1 MESQNLLR
9 ARVCFAAQERYRILL
24 KGVEHDA
31 VPAGNLRWD
40 GELPAVG
47 DWVEVRL
54 TGGDLA
60 VIETVCQR
68 TTAISRKQPGSGH
81 GEQVLAA
88 NVDLVAIVM
97 ALDRDFNLRR
107 LERYLVLAV
116 ECGASTIVALNKVEL
131 CEDPGAKI
139 AQIRSIAPEIA
150 CVAMS
155 AIESVEP
162 LRKHIGG
169 GTAVLLGSSG
179 VGKSTIVNSLLGEE
193 RQLTRPVREH
203 DSRGQ
208 HATTHRMLFPLP
220 GGGALIDTPGLREL
234 GLWASQLA
242 LDEAFA
248 DIAKIATGCRYA
260 DCRHD
265 AEPGCAVADALAGGL
280 LEPGRWAS
288 YLKLQREVR
297 YLERSTNS
305 TVAAEEKRKWKSI
318 HKAMRHH
325 PKYRR

>member
-1 MESQNLLR
+1 MEFQSLLR

-24 KGVEHDA
+24 NGLEYDA
-31 VPAGNLRWD
+31 VPTGSLRWD

-47 DWVEVRL
+47 DRVEVRL
-54 TGGDLA
+54 TGGRLA
-60 VIETVCQR
+60 VIEAVCQR
-68 TTAISRKQPGSGH
+68 TTTISRKQPGSGH

-107 LERYLVLAV
+107 LERYLVLAA
-116 ECGASTIVALNKVEL
+116 ECGAAKIIALNKVEL
-131 CEDPGAKI
+131 CEDPGVKI
-139 AQIRSIAPEIA
+139 AEIGAIAPQID

-169 GTAVLLGSSG
+169 GTVVLLGSSG
-179 VGKSTIVNSLLGEE
+179 VGKSTIVNGLLGEE
-193 RQLTRPVREH
+193 RQVTRAVRES

-208 HATTHRMLFPLP
+208 HATTHRMMFPLP

-234 GLWASQLA
+234 GLWASQPA

-248 DIAKIATGCRYA
+248 DVANIAAGCRYR
-260 DCRHD
+260 DCGHV
-265 AEPGCAVADALAGGL
+265 AEPGCAVAAALASGL
-280 LEPGRWAS
+280 IEPGRWAS
-288 YLKLQREVR
+288 YLKLQGEVR
-297 YLERSTNS
+297 YLERTTNK
-305 TVAAEEKRKWKSI
+305 TVAAEEKRKWKNM